1 MKTHRI
7 LAIMAFVLSLIGG
20 VLVAVAAL
28 SSMGRLSLTS
38 LVLNGLELLLA
49 LGAIFGGWLVYVG
62 MKRMGGLMTLLAGII
77 LLVLTG
83 GFAMNVL
90 LIVLGGVLGLV
101 AAEMKPWWAFW
112 R

>member
-7 LAIMAFVLSLIGG
+7 FAIVAFVLSLIGG

-28 SSMGRLSLTS
+28 GSMGRFSITS
-38 LVLNGLELLLA
+38 IVLNGLEILFA

-62 MKRMGGLMTLLAGII
+62 LKRMGGFMTLLAGII

-83 GFAMNVL
+83 GFGTSVVL
-90 LIVLGGVLGLV
+90 IIFGGVLGLV

-112 R
+112 K

>member
-1 MKTHRI
+1 MKAHRI
-7 LAIMAFVLSLIGG
+7 FAITAFVLSLIGG

-49 LGAIFGGWLVYVG
+49 LGAILGGWLIYVG
-62 MKRMGGLMTLLAGII
+62 LKRMGGFMTLLAGTI

-83 GFAMNVL
+83 GFAMSVVL
-90 LIVLGGVLGLV
+90 IIFGGVLGLV

-112 R
+112 K